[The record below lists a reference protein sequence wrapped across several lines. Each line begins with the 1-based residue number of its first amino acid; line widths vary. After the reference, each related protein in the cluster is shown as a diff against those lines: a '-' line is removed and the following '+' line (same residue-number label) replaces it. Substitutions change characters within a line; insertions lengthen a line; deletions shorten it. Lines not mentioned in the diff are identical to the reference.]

1 MKRLLL
7 IVVAGLLIAAA
18 PADGKGLRW
27 IELCGP
33 TECHRTQGEDLWGQP
48 LIFPPWV
55 MMGAPDDPPATAG
68 KWLRV
73 RVSIPGNKRP
83 RRSVVVPGIGYAG
96 GTEGREWGFI
106 WERMG
111 RDVRA
116 TYREL
121 GSGIERYP
129 ASSMPG
135 LASPRSTDASTA
147 PAERPLALTVAAA
160 VGRTASILVG

>member
-1 MKRLLL
+1 MIAL
-7 IVVAGLLIAAA
+7 VVSLIAAA
-18 PADGKGLRW
+18 PAAGKGLRW

-33 TECHRTQGEDLWGQP
+33 SECERTQGEDVLGQP

-55 MMGAPDDPPATAG
+55 MMGAPDGAPKQEAR
-68 KWLRV
+68 WLRV
-73 RVSIPGNKRP
+73 RVSMRGNKRP
-83 RRSVVVPGIGYAG
+83 LRSVVVPGIGYAG

-121 GSGIERYP
+121 GRGVERYP
-129 ASSMPG
+129 ASTMPG
-135 LASPRSTDASTA
+135 SPSSSSADPLAV
-147 PAERPLALTVAAA
+147 PAERPLSLTVAAA
-160 VGRTASILVG
+160 VGRTASVLVG